1 MKTADI
7 INSVMSE
14 IIEAEGVKEIVIESP
29 VREAIEEMFDRI
41 ESWEYY
47 SSDGDCNFYDADSEL
62 VLSLRVEEGDDG
74 ALYLTGV
81 RDR

>member
-1 MKTADI
+1 MKAADI

-29 VREAIEEMFDRI
+29 VREAIEEMFDQI
-41 ESWEYY
+41 KSWEYY
-47 SSDGDCNFYDADSEL
+47 SSDGDCNFYDKDSEL
-62 VLSLRVEEGDDG
+62 VLSLRVEEDDAG
-74 ALYLTGV
+74 VLYLTGV